1 MLGRKVKQASG
12 MKSFLGVG
20 RVVGGIVLVDSIA
33 REGLTEKVNAD
44 QTPEGG
50 ERVHRLGKNFPGRGK
65 SKCKGP
71 EAGSLRKPFR

>member
-20 RVVGGIVLVDSIA
+20 RVVGGIVLLDSIA

-44 QTPEGG
+44 QTLERG
-50 ERVHRLGKNFPGRGK
+50 E
-65 SKCKGP
+65 
-71 EAGSLRKPFR
+71 

>member
-20 RVVGGIVLVDSIA
+20 RVVGGIVVLDSIA

-50 ERVHRLGKNFPGRGK
+50 ERVHHLGNKRPWGRFTEEDIQMRG
-65 SKCKGP
+65 
-71 EAGSLRKPFR
+71 